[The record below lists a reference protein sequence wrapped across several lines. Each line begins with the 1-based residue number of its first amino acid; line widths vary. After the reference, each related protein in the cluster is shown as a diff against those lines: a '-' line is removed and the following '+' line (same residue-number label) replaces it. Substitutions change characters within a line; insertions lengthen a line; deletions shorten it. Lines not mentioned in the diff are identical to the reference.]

1 MRIELLY
8 FDDCAS
14 YQDARATLEQ
24 ILAEE
29 SITAQIEMVRVVD
42 DDDAQARQ
50 FVGSPT
56 LRVNGADLF
65 PEHSS
70 AIFAMQC
77 RVYRTP
83 QGLKGVPSKEMLRDA
98 LHKNASLLPPNRGAE

>member
-8 FDDCAS
+8 FDDCPS

-29 SITAQIEMVRVVD
+29 SISAQIEMVRVVD
-42 DDDAQARQ
+42 DDDAQPRQ

-65 PEHSS
+65 PEQTSG
-70 AIFAMQC
+70 IFAMQC

-83 QGLKGVPSKEMLRDA
+83 QGFKGVPTKEVLRDA
-98 LHKNASLLPPNRGAE
+98 LHKNISLVRPNRDAD

>member
-14 YQDARATLEQ
+14 YQEARATLEQ

-42 DDDAQARQ
+42 DDDAQAKQ

-65 PEHSS
+65 PEQLSGAF
-70 AIFAMQC
+70 AIQC

-83 QGLKGVPSKEMLRDA
+83 EGFKGIPTKELLRTA
-98 LHKNASLLPPNRGAE
+98 LQRHTGFPLPQV

>member
-8 FDDCAS
+8 FDDCPS

-42 DDDAQARQ
+42 DDDAQAKQ

-56 LRVNGADLF
+56 LRMNGADLF
-65 PEHSS
+65 PEQLSGV
-70 AIFAMQC
+70 FAMQC
-77 RVYRTP
+77 RVYRTS
-83 QGLKGVPSKEMLRDA
+83 QGFKGTPSKEMLRDA
-98 LHKNASLLPPNRGAE
+98 LRQNISPVSPNRGAE

>member
-8 FDDCAS
+8 FDNCPS
-14 YQDARATLEQ
+14 YQEAHTMLEQ
-24 ILAEE
+24 ILSEE
-29 SITAQIEMVRVVD
+29 GTAAPIEMIRVVD
-42 DDDAQARQ
+42 EDDALSKQ

-65 PEHSS
+65 PEQTSG
-70 AIFAMQC
+70 IFAMQC

-83 QGLKGVPSKEMLRDA
+83 KGFKGVPTKQMLRAVLLKHLPVRRSNPDA
-98 LHKNASLLPPNRGAE
+98 M